1 VSLESNPVQGN
12 MVQYTNILSVS
23 NLKLE
28 IGLKRDNSGLKTIR
42 RRNMNLLTLITSL
55 LGSVFFI
62 LSFIRGLMKFLENKY
77 DNMLD
82 RKQRIEDAKKQKKR
96 RKTLLA

>member
-1 VSLESNPVQGN
+1 LKETGYHVSLERNPEQGN

-42 RRNMNLLTLITSL
+42 RLNMNQITLVTSL
-55 LGSVFFI
+55 LGSVFGI
-62 LSFIRGLMKFLENKY
+62 MTAIRGAMKSLENKY
-77 DNMLD
+77 ENRQD
-82 RKQRIEDAKKQKKR
+82 KK
-96 RKTLLA
+96 